1 MIKKTNLKLFLILGF
16 LSFISIYNA
25 QNEDLRKKITY
36 VFSSDSINGFD
47 EISAK
52 AIALENNYFGQ
63 EFKYF
68 MYEQKRLFVKQKYS
82 LPTIINEYR
91 QIAPVIASRAN
102 SSMPS
107 SGACNNED
115 FEDQTGVPGPNI
127 AGPVAGWTLFGG
139 VGSAASNFCTPSAP
153 GATANYTVFNAP
165 VVDNFMIAPN
175 NVISSY
181 FDATSFTQP
190 AGSSFIRLNNAS
202 AGAKVVRLSKT
213 YLVSPT
219 NAIFRYAYR
228 AVISNP
234 GHSCCSQPGFKIKIT
249 ITNTTTGTSTVLAC
263 PNITVAAGTSC
274 GPAAP
279 GFATGNPLNGSPS
292 AYNPAWVPSSIDLSP
307 YLGNNVTLDVFAID
321 CSASGHA
328 GYVYFDA
335 LCQPMTI
342 VGNGN
347 LFPAGTNSILIPT
360 CGAAGATITAPPGLG
375 PYTWTSSAITIPPG
389 FASPS
394 FTNTTLITS
403 QNGTVDL
410 IMTPAGACAP
420 IVKTLSVINTQAPQ
434 ALITVSNVACPPG
447 PTIACVSLTTAGSAS
462 VGPTIVWTPMPGS
475 LSSNSLQACGFT
487 PTLGNV
493 TVYDTYSCAITQ
505 TFQITPA
512 PPIPTF
518 TLTNTTGS
526 YSVTCLNPVINMNIS
541 TTYTPPANFFWFSS
555 PTTFTSTGTTA
566 ALTNTNLGN
575 YTVTMTDPATSCA
588 VSQTFAIGIN
598 TTIPTSSLSATSG
611 TINCSSGIP
620 TFTNTISSPTTNATT
635 AWFSPPGGVY
645 PTTPSSGPN
654 TGSISIYNPPVGST
668 TVITCN
674 QVNGCCNTKT
684 VNITSTSYFP
694 TFVPTS
700 NTNFTVGCAP
710 NNTTTLCFASPTSTN
725 GSVNFCFYPGA
736 TQTAVIP
743 TGSFVSGPSAACLT
757 TSITGQW
764 NLVLRDVVS
773 GCQTSLP
780 VFVLANTVTP
790 HVAASLP
797 TTTLTCYNPT
807 VLAVGSSTTPNT
819 NVVWN
824 YPTPAPNTTTSN
836 SLTVGFPFGPATCT
850 NCAGNWGTATVV
862 ATNTLNSCRSTQ
874 TVGISQNF
882 LIPNIVAAVS
892 NSAVINCKTP
902 TVQLSVTNVS
912 VTGGL
917 SVAAS
922 NTFIAPPPLS
932 YSAGGPGVVSLVG
945 AVAGVYTITSQINFN
960 GCVSSITRTI
970 TENIIKPV
978 INPVTT
984 ATLPC
989 AVSATNQG
997 APVTVVLTNTL
1008 TNWNF
1013 FLAGTPSGTTSVSN
1027 PTILSYPGQSVS
1039 AVQYTFSVDNVGHY
1053 GFIVIDNVNGCT
1065 TPGEFDVVAGGLV
1078 AGLDPQPASGYAPL
1092 NVTFN
1097 NTSYAQG
1104 TSGNTASITTQ
1115 WNLGNGTFSTTS
1127 SAGVSPNTTYIN
1139 PGTYTVLIVATKG
1152 SGCIDSAYKVITVD
1166 IPSKL
1171 EVPNV
1176 FTPNGDNSNDVF
1188 FVKASNL
1195 TDISAVIFDR
1205 WGNKV
1210 YDVTSKTGNI
1220 AWDGKNF
1227 KGVECP
1233 AGTYFYVIKASGKDG
1248 TEYEKK
1254 GNVSIFR

>member
-1 MIKKTNLKLFLILGF
+1 MKKTTTNLFLF
-16 LSFISIYNA
+16 LCFFTISYAYKA
-25 QNEDLRKKITY
+25 QSEDVRIKTNY
-36 VFSSDSINGFD
+36 FFATDSIDGFD
-47 EISAK
+47 EVSAK
-52 AIALENNYFGQ
+52 AIALENKLFGQ

-68 MYEQKRLFVKQKYS
+68 MYEQKRLFVKEKFNLRTTY
-82 LPTIINEYR
+82 PDYHPV
-91 QIAPVIASRAN
+91 APFSSRLN
-102 SSMPS
+102 SALPS
-107 SGACNNED
+107 SGACNNDD
-115 FEDQTGVPGPNI
+115 FEDQTGLAGPNI
-127 AGPVAGWTLFGG
+127 GGPVAGWTLFGG
-139 VGSAASNFCTPSAP
+139 VGSVAANFCTPSALA
-153 GATANYTVFNAP
+153 ATANYTVFNAP
-165 VVDNFMIAPN
+165 IIDPIMTAPN
-175 NVISSY
+175 NTVFSY
-181 FDATSFTQP
+181 FSATSLTQP
-190 AGSSFIRLNNAS
+190 AGSSFIRLNNQS

-213 YLVSPT
+213 YNVSPS

-228 AVISNP
+228 AVLCNP
-234 GHSCCSQPGFKIKIT
+234 NHSCCQQPGFKIRVT
-249 ITNTTTGTSTVLAC
+249 VTNTVSGTSTVLAC
-263 PNITVAAGTSC
+263 PNITVAAGNAC
-274 GPAAP
+274 GPSAG
-279 GFATGNPLNGSPS
+279 GFVTGNILTGSPS
-292 AYNPAWVPSSIDLSP
+292 SFNPAWVPGAIDLSP

-321 CSASGHA
+321 CAPSAHA

-335 LCQPMTI
+335 LCQPMTV

-389 FASPS
+389 FATPT
-394 FTNTTLITS
+394 FTNTTLVTS

-410 IMTPAGACAP
+410 IMNPAGSCAP

-462 VGPTIVWTPMPGS
+462 VAPTIVWTPTPGS

-493 TVYDTYSCAITQ
+493 TVYDTYSCSITR
-505 TFQITPA
+505 TFVITPA
-512 PPIPTF
+512 PPIPSF
-518 TLTNTTGS
+518 TLQNSTGS
-526 YSVTCLNPVINMNIS
+526 FSVTCLNPVINMS
-541 TTYTPPANFFWFSS
+541 VLTTYTPPANFFWFSS
-555 PTTFTSTGTTA
+555 PTTFTSNGTSA

-598 TTIPTSSLSATSG
+598 TTIPTSTLNATSG

-620 TFTNTISSPTTNATT
+620 TFTNTVISPTTNATT
-635 AWFSPPGGVY
+635 AWFSPPGGVF
-645 PTTPSSGPN
+645 PTIPSSGPN
-654 TGSISIYNPPVGST
+654 TGSVSIYNPPVGQT
-668 TVITCN
+668 TVLTCN

-684 VNITSTSYFP
+684 INITTTSYFP

-710 NNTTTLCFASPTSTN
+710 NNTTTLCFASATSTN
-725 GSVNFCFYPGA
+725 GSVDFCFYPGN
-736 TQTAVIP
+736 TQTTTIP
-743 TGSFVSGPSAACLT
+743 TGSFSGGPGASCLT

-790 HVAASLP
+790 HVSAAIP
-797 TTTLTCYNPT
+797 TTTLTCFNPT

-850 NCAGNWGTATVV
+850 NCSGNWGTATVV
-862 ATNTLNSCRSTQ
+862 ATNTLNSCRTTQ

-882 LIPNIVAAVS
+882 LIPNIVTAIS

-902 TVQLSVTNVS
+902 TVQIAVTNVS

-932 YSAGGPGVVSLVG
+932 YSAGGAGVVSFVG
-945 AVAGVYTITSQINFN
+945 AGPGIYTITSQINFN
-960 GCVSSITRTI
+960 GCTSTITRTV
-970 TENIIKPV
+970 TENTIKPV
-978 INPVTT
+978 INPVVT

-1008 TNWNF
+1008 TNWSF
-1013 FLAGTPSGTTSVSN
+1013 FLGGTPSNSTSVSN
-1027 PTILSYPGQSVS
+1027 PTILSFPGQSVS
-1039 AVQYTFSVDNVGHY
+1039 AAQYTFSVDEVGEY
-1053 GFIVIDNVNGCT
+1053 GFTVIDNVSGCSEN
-1065 TPGEFDVVAGGLV
+1065 GEFIVVPGGLV
-1078 AGLDPQPASGYAPL
+1078 AGFEPEVINGFAPL
-1092 NVTFN
+1092 SVNFS
-1097 NTSYAQG
+1097 NTSFAQG
-1104 TSGNTASITTQ
+1104 ASGNTASITTQ
-1115 WNLGNGTFSTTS
+1115 WNFGNGTYSVTPS
-1127 SAGVSPNTTYIN
+1127 VAVSPNALYTN
-1139 PGTYTVLIVATKG
+1139 PGTYTVLIVSTKG
-1152 SGCIDSAYKVITVD
+1152 LGCVDSAYKVINVD

-1195 TDISAVIFDR
+1195 TEITAVIFDR

-1210 YDVTSKTGNI
+1210 YDVVSKTGNI

-1227 KGVECP
+1227 KGQECP
-1233 AGTYFYVIKASGKDG
+1233 SGTYFYVIKGSGKDG

-1254 GNVSIFR
+1254 GNLSLFR